1 MYDKTIRRRRA
12 VLVLLVAA
20 SLILITA
27 SFGSGNSGPV
37 GSVQRG
43 LGTVVSPIQDGVSK
57 ALSPIR
63 NLFSW
68 VGDSIS
74 ATGKLEDARKDRD
87 RWQAAAVAAQADT
100 RRVKELAKLLEL
112 RDTPTNA
119 GAYGPVTGRV
129 TGRSTS
135 LWNSQITIN
144 KGTSDGVQP
153 DMPVVAADTG
163 NGAGLVGKVASVTSG
178 SAVITLLTNS
188 EMSVGAKTIDGK
200 TSGDLK
206 PRGGDPQDLVLSTA
220 KLAENAAVGT
230 IVVTAGT
237 VSRRADLASLYPAD
251 LPIGR
256 ISKIDD
262 PGSETEL
269 AHVRP
274 FVQLREIEYIQVL
287 TKPVSEAGQ

>member
-37 GSVQRG
+37 GAVQRG
-43 LGTVVSPIQDGVSK
+43 IGTVISPIQDGVSR

-63 NLFSW
+63 DLFGW
-68 VGDSIS
+68 IGDSVT
-74 ATGKLEDARKDRD
+74 ATGQLDDAKKDRD

-100 RRVKELAKLLEL
+100 RRVKELEKLLEL
-112 RDTPTNA
+112 RDTPTNVE
-119 GAYGPVTGRV
+119 AYAPVTGRV

-135 LWNSQITIN
+135 LWNSQIIIN
-144 KGTSDGVQP
+144 KGTDDGVRP

-163 NGAGLVGKVASVTSG
+163 DGAGLVGKVSSATGG
-178 SAVITLLTNS
+178 SAVVTLLTNS
-188 EMSVGAKTIDGK
+188 AMSVGAKTLDGK

-206 PRGGDPQDLVLSTA
+206 PRGGDPQDLVLSSA
-220 KLAENAAVGT
+220 KLAPSAAVGT
-230 IVVTAGT
+230 IIVTAGT
-237 VSRRADLASLYPAD
+237 VSRRADLASLYPSD

-274 FVQLREIEYIQVL
+274 FVKLRDIEYIQVL
-287 TKPVSEAGQ
+287 TRPTAEAVR

>member
-37 GSVQRG
+37 GAVQRG
-43 LGTVVSPIQDGVSK
+43 IGTVISPIQDGVSK

-63 NLFSW
+63 NLFGW
-68 VGDSIS
+68 IGDSVT
-74 ATGKLEDARKDRD
+74 ATGQLDDAKKERD

-100 RRVKELAKLLEL
+100 RRVKELEKLLEL
-112 RDTPTNA
+112 RDTPTNVE
-119 GAYGPVTGRV
+119 AYAPVTGRV

-135 LWNSQITIN
+135 LWNSQIIIN
-144 KGTSDGVQP
+144 KGSSDGVRP
-153 DMPVVAADTG
+153 DMPVVASDSG
-163 NGAGLVGKVASVTSG
+163 DGAGLVGKIKSATSG
-178 SAVITLLTNS
+178 SAVVTLLTNS
-188 EMSVGAKTIDGK
+188 EMSVGAKTLDGK

-206 PRGGDPQDLVLSTA
+206 PRGGDPQDLVLSSA
-220 KLAENAAVGT
+220 ELAPSAAVGT
-230 IVVTAGT
+230 IIVTAGT
-237 VSRRADLASLYPAD
+237 VSSRADLASLYPSD

-274 FVQLREIEYIQVL
+274 FVKLRDIEYIQVL
-287 TKPVSEAGQ
+287 TAPVGEVAR